1 MKKNY
6 LGFLGVKAEEQ
17 MQVLLMLGTGFFMG
31 IFLAT
36 YQVTAE
42 SLFLNKLSD
51 QLDKAF
57 LVSGLLGIVTTAV
70 FSFFQNRIR
79 FIVLSIVSIGIII
92 ACTVSLYF
100 FYHAGVEHIQNTTLF
115 FMYCLIGP
123 ITALVLLCYWG
134 IFGRLFNFKQSKRII
149 GWIDAGQLIAII
161 AANFL
166 IPLTSSLFPDTS
178 DYLWICN
185 ISIVCALICLI
196 IISIKFDLVRVNTDA
211 DVRENTRYGKI
222 FKDKYVL
229 LLSLFLIT
237 SMVTFI
243 FNQFTFQTLLNKEYP
258 NQRDLTNF
266 LAYFNGA
273 IYALSLFMQIF
284 VNDKILGT
292 YGIRISLFVLPAVLA
307 IMAFGSV
314 FSGAFFGYS
323 LEENPQT
330 FIYFFLFV
338 ALTRLF
344 NIMLRD
350 SLENPV
356 YKLLFIPIDS
366 RYRFGIQAK
375 VEGVVNETGRLIA
388 GVFIFLFALIPFFTL
403 LWIPVIVLGLL
414 FLYFLVTNNLYTEYK
429 NKIRSKLENTGLENK
444 GSRDVLEVG
453 FSRIISRLETNLG
466 FQAYKAVFSFKLLE
480 KLNPSK
486 VGVWINTLMRS
497 PDGKAREYA
506 QRKMNE
512 IKGLSVSENYVIR
525 MDPKCTKSEGRNII
539 SKTDLDLLL
548 GSGGDIKKTR
558 IQTLA
563 RSVNPKDRHYAA
575 EILLHTSASENISF
589 LIELL
594 NDNDP
599 KVRLVAIKNAV
610 KKHNNEVITSLIEN
624 LANPTFSNAATN
636 ALALIG
642 KPALHLLDGAFYRS
656 GQTSQVMVRIVQIIG
671 SIGGPE
677 AKDFLWHKIDY
688 PDKVIISQ
696 VLLALGNSGFKAELA
711 QASRIKYAIESD
723 VADIA
728 WNLGAVEE
736 IGYHQGS
743 LVVKQAVEREIQN
756 DIEHIYMLLTMLY
769 DTRSIQLVKESIESG
784 TAEGIT
790 YAVELLD
797 VFLSEQLKER
807 IIPVLDDVS
816 NSEKINRLEVF
827 YPRMRL
833 DEKLVLKFLINRDFS
848 QCNRWTKACVLH
860 QIGVQKIEAFTLD
873 LISQLFNPDPL
884 ISESAAWALYQL
896 NPDLYLT
903 NSARLGENVKKSL
916 DASILGKGH
925 NPPILLYDIVLFFQ
939 TIKLFEGL
947 AGITL
952 SYIANISGT
961 IFLKQ
966 DQVLSSDI
974 DQANDFLLVYKGQ
987 VQYFEFGKN
996 ISDFKEGQFLGE
1008 YLFSSNGLNPNE
1020 VVAKEDTILL
1030 KFNKDIF
1037 YELLAG
1043 QVKLADKVLDYI

>member
-314 FSGAFFGYS
+314 FSGVFFGYS

-563 RSVNPKDRHYAA
+563 RSVTTA
-575 EILLHTSASENISF
+575 IS
-589 LIELL
+589 
-594 NDNDP
+594 
-599 KVRLVAIKNAV
+599 
-610 KKHNNEVITSLIEN
+610 
-624 LANPTFSNAATN
+624 
-636 ALALIG
+636 
-642 KPALHLLDGAFYRS
+642 
-656 GQTSQVMVRIVQIIG
+656 
-671 SIGGPE
+671 
-677 AKDFLWHKIDY
+677 
-688 PDKVIISQ
+688 
-696 VLLALGNSGFKAELA
+696 
-711 QASRIKYAIESD
+711 
-723 VADIA
+723 
-728 WNLGAVEE
+728 
-736 IGYHQGS
+736 
-743 LVVKQAVEREIQN
+743 
-756 DIEHIYMLLTMLY
+756 
-769 DTRSIQLVKESIESG
+769 
-784 TAEGIT
+784 
-790 YAVELLD
+790 
-797 VFLSEQLKER
+797 
-807 IIPVLDDVS
+807 
-816 NSEKINRLEVF
+816 
-827 YPRMRL
+827 
-833 DEKLVLKFLINRDFS
+833 
-848 QCNRWTKACVLH
+848 
-860 QIGVQKIEAFTLD
+860 
-873 LISQLFNPDPL
+873 
-884 ISESAAWALYQL
+884 
-896 NPDLYLT
+896 
-903 NSARLGENVKKSL
+903 
-916 DASILGKGH
+916 
-925 NPPILLYDIVLFFQ
+925 
-939 TIKLFEGL
+939 
-947 AGITL
+947 
-952 SYIANISGT
+952 
-961 IFLKQ
+961 
-966 DQVLSSDI
+966 
-974 DQANDFLLVYKGQ
+974 
-987 VQYFEFGKN
+987 
-996 ISDFKEGQFLGE
+996 
-1008 YLFSSNGLNPNE
+1008 
-1020 VVAKEDTILL
+1020 
-1030 KFNKDIF
+1030 
-1037 YELLAG
+1037 
-1043 QVKLADKVLDYI
+1043 